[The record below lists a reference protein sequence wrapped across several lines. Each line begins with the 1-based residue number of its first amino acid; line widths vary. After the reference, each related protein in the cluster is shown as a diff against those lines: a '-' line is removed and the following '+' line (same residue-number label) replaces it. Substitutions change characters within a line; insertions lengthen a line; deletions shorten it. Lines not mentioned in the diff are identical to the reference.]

1 MDCKTEE
8 FEEYLDKCY
17 FHGSRDK
24 CYQSEQIKNA
34 ARQAMKILWNK
45 QSISAYGVT
54 YSQDD
59 IRKRLLNDMMPEI
72 LDRAIEVFLQ
82 AENVKCETAY
92 LASCIFRTLINYD
105 VYIERLF
112 RQTYLKYGSA
122 EGTTAPRRA
131 QGRF

>member
-1 MDCKTEE
+1 MDNKTEE
-8 FEEYLDKCY
+8 FEEYLDDCY
-17 FHGSRDK
+17 FHKSRNK
-24 CYQSEQIKNA
+24 CYPSEQIKIA
-34 ARQAMKILWNK
+34 ARQAMEILWNK

-59 IRKRLLNDMMPEI
+59 IQERLLNNMMPEI

-112 RQTYLKYGSA
+112 RQTCLK
-122 EGTTAPRRA
+122 
-131 QGRF
+131 

>member
-1 MDCKTEE
+1 MDNKTEE
-8 FEEYLDKCY
+8 FEEYLDECY
-17 FHGSRDK
+17 FHESRDK
-24 CYQSEQIKNA
+24 CYPSEQIKNA
-34 ARQAMKILWNK
+34 ARQAMRILWNK
-45 QSISAYGVT
+45 QSIEAYGIT

-59 IRKRLLNDMMPEI
+59 IRERLLNDMMPEI

-112 RQTYLKYGSA
+112 RQTYLK
-122 EGTTAPRRA
+122 
-131 QGRF
+131 GRG